1 MKQQDCLKRFLFE
14 EHGVRGEW
22 VRLQDSLQQA
32 KQHQALA
39 SDAVDSQL
47 GQALAA
53 VVLLSATIKFQ
64 GAMILQI
71 QGSGELKAL
80 VAHANNHRQ
89 IRGLVRSEANVSA
102 VNLKDMIGEGGR
114 LVLTV
119 ESENAEP
126 YQGIVGV
133 EENSLAEVIVNYFNQ
148 SEQLATCLWLF
159 ADHKHAAGL
168 FLQELPSENK
178 DKEDWRRI
186 EMLAS
191 TVTAAELLNL
201 DCEELLHRLFN
212 EEKVRVY
219 PAEAVEFKCGCS
231 RQKIGGTLSALG
243 RSELQ
248 AILAERDD
256 IEVDCQF
263 CGAQYR
269 FDKVDVETLL
279 IDTISTAD
287 TISPTRH

>member
-32 KQHQALA
+32 KQHQVLV

-71 QGSGELKAL
+71 QGGGELKAL

-89 IRGLVRSEANVSA
+89 IRGLVRSEASVSA
-102 VNLKDMIGEGGR
+102 VNLKDMIGAGGR

-133 EENSLAEVIVNYFNQ
+133 EANSLAEVIVNYFNQ

-159 ADHKHAAGL
+159 ADQNHAAGL

-178 DKEDWRRI
+178 DKDDWQRI

-212 EEKVRVY
+212 EEKVRIY

-263 CGAQYR
+263 CGAQYS

-279 IDTISTAD
+279 IDTLSTAD